1 MDMKS
6 KSKPI
11 PITRWGKDHFS
22 LLGYVECRCV
32 DNKGELDRR
41 HLRCNIGTHPIL
53 AGSVYRDPDLMGWKD
68 EYGTR
73 LKGYFLKN
81 GKTDQSKRL
90 NYHDDYDCLDD
101 LEEAGL
107 IELISLVNGFVCMTP
122 FGLEIASKSRE
133 HKVKGGTFS
142 NFII

>member
-1 MDMKS
+1 MRSKNKS
-6 KSKPI
+6 V
-11 PITRWGKDHFS
+11 PITDWGKDHFS

-53 AGSVYRDPDLMGWKD
+53 AGSVYRDPGLMKWNP

-81 GKTDQSKRL
+81 GKTDPSKRL
-90 NYHDDYDCLDD
+90 GSHDDWDCFDD
-101 LEEAGL
+101 LETAGL
-107 IELISLVNGFVCMTP
+107 IEIISVVNGFVRMTP
-122 FGLEIASKSRE
+122 FGTEVATKLRK
-133 HKVKGGTFS
+133 HKAKGGMFATFS
-142 NFII
+142 I